1 MQPELSP
8 FLLFLAWRLLSL
20 SLSNQR
26 NIALNQTPNHQ
37 TYKKAVLLVGNF
49 LSESGFNRAV
59 TEDLA
64 EQLCA
69 AGWQVSTTSHRVN
82 RLGRL
87 LDMVM
92 TVWIQRHNYQVA
104 QVDIFSGMAFR
115 WAEAVIWLLRRLS
128 KPYVLTLHGGGL
140 PDFAVSHPKRVGN
153 LLKHAKVVTTPSVYL
168 KEKMQPYYHGELRV
182 LPNPLEISFYAYR
195 QRVKPKPTLIW
206 LRAFHQMYNPMLAL
220 KVLEKLAQDIPNVT
234 LTMIGPDKG
243 DNSREAVEQMAK
255 DLGIYEHL
263 ELVGGVPRH
272 EVPKLLAQGDIFLNT
287 TRIDNTPIS
296 VIEAM
301 ACGLCVIS
309 TAVGGIPYLLTDEI
323 DALLTPADDSNQMV
337 KAVKRILD
345 EPNLAEKLSDAG
357 RKKAEQF
364 DWSVVLPQWE
374 NLLEEV
380 ITK

>member
-1 MQPELSP
+1 M
-8 FLLFLAWRLLSL
+8 
-20 SLSNQR
+20 
-26 NIALNQTPNHQ
+26 NQTPNHQ